1 MNGICLVGIA
11 RYRGYDDEYRGYE
24 ASYEGYDAHL
34 DGCCGYALSWNKSFI
49 NCPSKV
55 GMYKKGE
62 CECDNIKK
70 DSSVNWSEEETLKII

>member
-1 MNGICLVGIA
+1 MMNIGATKPVTKDTMPILTDVAGM
-11 RYRGYDDEYRGYE
+11 RFLGTNR
-24 ASYEGYDAHL
+24 
-34 DGCCGYALSWNKSFI
+34 FI